1 MITSCINLVFTS
13 LYMHATDAPPTYAE
27 VFGVKEIQGHMQEA
41 RAEGGN
47 PAKAGVKICNVL
59 CGSGN
64 LNHSTCRCSVCWEH
78 CIVVTCIVHAIEVV

>member
-1 MITSCINLVFTS
+1 
-13 LYMHATDAPPTYAE
+13 MHATDAPPTYAE
-27 VFGVKEIQGHMQEA
+27 VFGVKEIQGHIQEA

-64 LNHSTCRCSVCWEH
+64 YIHMYTRYTLSVR
-78 CIVVTCIVHAIEVV
+78 

>member
-1 MITSCINLVFTS
+1 
-13 LYMHATDAPPTYAE
+13 MHATDAPPTYAE

-47 PAKAGVKICNVL
+47 PARAGVKICNVL

-64 LNHSTCRCSVCWEH
+64 YIYTHVY
-78 CIVVTCIVHAIEVV
+78 

>member
-1 MITSCINLVFTS
+1 
-13 LYMHATDAPPTYAE
+13 MHATDAPPTYAE

-64 LNHSTCRCSVCWEH
+64 LNHSTC
-78 CIVVTCIVHAIEVV
+78 